1 MVESYWNQLQKL
13 NSNVPKALKL
23 YAKFLIEIFND
34 KEGGQ
39 DLLSRAKD
47 AANIKQNYFD
57 AGNLH
62 DDMNDISAMSTNGT
76 PCIYVTGE
84 ADKIGMI
91 T

>member
-1 MVESYWNQLQKL
+1 M
-13 NSNVPKALKL
+13 
-23 YAKFLIEIFND
+23 
-34 KEGGQ
+34 
-39 DLLSRAKD
+39 LSRAKD

>member
-1 MVESYWNQLQKL
+1 MY
-13 NSNVPKALKL
+13 
-23 YAKFLIEIFND
+23 KFLIEILND

-39 DLLSRAKD
+39 DLLTRAKD

-57 AGNLH
+57 AGSMH

-76 PCIYVTGE
+76 PCIYVTGDV
-84 ADKIGMI
+84 DKIGMI